1 MFEPDL
7 KNTIMKTTATIIA
20 LALGT
25 IGFGQQAE
33 IVNGFD
39 GFEIWVNAEAGELP
53 EYWDGFNKDV
63 IFNGMAVGS
72 IECVQKNATDP
83 YEGLFSAQITSTSIM
98 GGPAVPGILTIGDFE
113 VDWTAQDGDVTGGEA
128 YTQLPQE
135 LYGQFKYA
143 PTGIDTGFVSVWF
156 MENGVEVGRGRFEF
170 TETTGGWTAFSVAID
185 YDQGAAPDS
194 VNMMFSSSQSES
206 SIPDGTVLEID
217 AIGFGSYLNTGE
229 LFKNTF
235 KTFPNPASSNV
246 NISLKEDV
254 NGAVSIVAL
263 NGTVMQKQEFQ
274 GNTVQLNVSDLASG
288 MYQIVIE
295 SDSDR
300 MTQRLVI
307 D

>member
-1 MFEPDL
+1 
-7 KNTIMKTTATIIA
+7 MKTTATIIA

-25 IGFGQQAE
+25 IGFTQQAE

-63 IFNGMAVGS
+63 VFNGMTVGTVES
-72 IECVQKNATDP
+72 VQKNATDP
-83 YEGLFSAQITSTSIM
+83 YEGLFSAQITSTPIM
-98 GGPAVPGILTIGDFE
+98 GGPSVPGILTIGDFE
-113 VDWTAQDGDVTGGEA
+113 VDWVAQDGDVSGGEA

-135 LYGQFKYA
+135 LYGQFKYT

-156 MENGVEVGRGRFEF
+156 LENGVEVGRGRFEF

-194 VNMMFSSSQSES
+194 VNMMFSSSQSEAA
-206 SIPDGTVLEID
+206 SIPAGSVLEID
-217 AIGFGSYLNTGE
+217 AIGFGSYLNTSE
-229 LFKNTF
+229 LFQNTF
-235 KTFPNPASSNV
+235 TTFPNPASSNV
-246 NISLKEDV
+246 NVSLKDDV
-254 NGAVSIVAL
+254 NGDVSIVAL
-263 NGTVMQKQEFQ
+263 NGTLMKKQSFQ

-288 MYQIVIE
+288 MYQVVIE
-295 SDSDR
+295 SDTNR